1 MDKSVAQSQA
11 FINECRRAL
20 GLSMKF
26 WVAEIHEIVTN
37 TILHY
42 SEIRLKCNELNDAL
56 KQVLNF
62 FIKFLNKNF

>member
-1 MDKSVAQSQA
+1 
-11 FINECRRAL
+11 
-20 GLSMKF
+20 MKF

-56 KQVLNF
+56 KQVCF
-62 FIKFLNKNF
+62 QIFIISYDRLLIFLVGFDCNST